1 VRTFVG
7 GVIGALMASF
17 LAAASDPTADVVAL
31 MDESLRLLEAG
42 LPL

>member
-1 VRTFVG
+1 
-7 GVIGALMASF
+7 MAAF
-17 LAAASDPTADVVAL
+17 LAGMNHPNADVVAL